1 MCQLRKGGR
10 RGDII
15 QNKPPGSGACFELDR
30 VSSGVGRHSAGNSN
44 DLSGVSAHGKIQESL
59 GCLGELGALLG
70 DHNEGTL
77 DLIGAVLHGDDRI
90 KPNLSEN
97 KNCRVQKSPGYK
109 ELEVCL

>member
-59 GCLGELGALLG
+59 GSLGELGALLG
-70 DHNEGTL
+70 CLLYTSISAMPEMEVRG
-77 DLIGAVLHGDDRI
+77 VL
-90 KPNLSEN
+90 S
-97 KNCRVQKSPGYK
+97 S
-109 ELEVCL
+109 